1 MTGLSS
7 GPALCSKAFK
17 AHHNRNL
24 EHAATP
30 GGVGAA
36 DKEDRELRRRY
47 IACCGVHKYVD
58 QLLLLLGSEGGD
70 TLPKYADHHLHAGMG
85 DSLQRH
91 RVAEQTAM
99 ASNGPLLWAV
109 YSRLVW
115 PGPVVLCRLMRA
127 GMQLTETA
135 DLAPV

>member
-17 AHHNRNL
+17 AHHNGNL

-36 DKEDRELRRRY
+36 DKEDRELRRRH
-47 IACCGVHKYVD
+47 IARCGIHKYVN

-70 TLPKYADHHLHAGMG
+70 TLPKYADYHLHAGMILCKG
-85 DSLQRH
+85 TGWQSKQPWLPMGHSCGLHTQDWCGQAQLCCAGLCKQECNLRRLQ
-91 RVAEQTAM
+91 T
-99 ASNGPLLWAV
+99 
-109 YSRLVW
+109 
-115 PGPVVLCRLMRA
+115 
-127 GMQLTETA
+127 
-135 DLAPV
+135 